1 MKLEEVL
8 KKREEL
14 ILKALKTHIEVHKN
28 VFGNVNAKKLLKFI
42 ERLYII
48 NEKK

>member
-1 MKLEEVL
+1 MKLEQLL

-28 VFGNVNAKKLLKFI
+28 IFGNVNANKLIKFI
-42 ERLYII
+42 ERLYKS
-48 NEKK
+48 E

>member
-1 MKLEEVL
+1 MKLEQLL

-28 VFGNVNAKKLLKFI
+28 IFGNVNAKGILKLI
-42 ERLYII
+42 ERLYKS
-48 NEKK
+48 E